1 MSLSREEIA
10 ARYSKALFE
19 YAQDTDSLEQVYSD
33 MNALAQA
40 VKENP
45 AVINL
50 LADPIL
56 SVKEKEEFLTSI
68 SKDLTPESKK
78 FLEFLLEYG
87 RFNDFVEI
95 VTAFDDLYDRYKNIA
110 TGTVISAVKL
120 TKTELDKISQAY
132 AKKYGLNKL
141 ILTNK
146 VEPSILGGVILQVG
160 DRIIDGSIRT
170 KLQHIREQLL
180 KSK

>member
-33 MNALAQA
+33 MNALEQA

-45 AVINL
+45 TVINL

-56 SVKEKEEFLTSI
+56 STKEKEKFLATI
-68 SKDLTPESKK
+68 SEDLTPESKK
-78 FLEFLLEYG
+78 FLEFLLAYG
-87 RFNDFVEI
+87 RFNNFVEI
-95 VTAFDDLYDRYKNIA
+95 ITSFDNLYDHYKNIA
-110 TGTVISAVKL
+110 TGTVTSAVKL
-120 TKTELDKISQAY
+120 TKTELSKISQAY
-132 AKKYGLNKL
+132 AKKYGLNDL

>member
-120 TKTELDKISQAY
+120 TKIELDKISQAY